1 VELTLGI
8 TLAVLGAGFL
18 HAGWN
23 ALLKS
28 SPGGDALLDTATVVA
43 GSSVWGLAVV
53 PFVPLPAAAAWPYM
67 AMSAVIHF
75 GYYLTLAQA
84 YRTGDLSFAY
94 PLMRGTAPLIVTLL
108 GIAFLRELPTAP
120 MALGILLISV
130 GIVSIAFARSDASP
144 RRGAPREARG
154 SREGESALRPTRD
167 ASVHTPPQGG
177 RRKHPPSAAYWAFA
191 NAALIAIYT
200 LVDATG
206 ARVSGNAA
214 SYVSWLIFL
223 EGLPFLVWVVSR
235 RGRVAVRYLRSSALR
250 GLVGGAC
257 SLAAYGIVL
266 WAMTRAPVAAVAALR
281 ETSVLFAALMGSF
294 WLKEKFGLPR
304 LAGAVSVVLGIAVL
318 KL

>member
-43 GSSVWGLAVV
+43 GSSLWGLAVV

-67 AMSAVIHF
+67 ATSAVIHF

-94 PLMRGTAPLIVTLL
+94 PLMRGTAPLIVALL
-108 GIAFLRELPTAP
+108 RIAFLRELPTAP
-120 MALGILLISV
+120 MALGILLISL
-130 GIVSIAFARSDASP
+130 GIVSIAF
-144 RRGAPREARG
+144 
-154 SREGESALRPTRD
+154 
-167 ASVHTPPQGG
+167 VQ
-177 RRKHPPSAAYWAFA
+177 RRKHPATAAYWAFA
-191 NAALIAIYT
+191 NAALIAVYT

-206 ARVSGNAA
+206 ARASGNAA

-223 EGLPFLVWVVSR
+223 EGLPFLVWVVAR
-235 RGRVAVRYLRSSALR
+235 RGKVAVRYLRSSTTR
-250 GLVGGAC
+250 GLVGGAF

-281 ETSVLFAALMGSF
+281 ETSVLFAALMGSL
-294 WLKEKFGLPR
+294 WLKEGFGLPR
-304 LAGAVSVVLGIAVL
+304 LAGAVSVVLGIAAL

>member
-8 TLAVLGAGFL
+8 TLAALGAGFL

-43 GSSVWGLAVV
+43 GSALWGLAVV
-53 PFVPLPAAAAWPYM
+53 PFVPLPAGAAWPYM
-67 AMSAVIHF
+67 ATSAVIHF

-94 PLMRGTAPLIVTLL
+94 PLMRGTAPLIVALL

-120 MALGILLISV
+120 MALGILLISL
-130 GIVSIAFARSDASP
+130 GIVSIAF
-144 RRGAPREARG
+144 
-154 SREGESALRPTRD
+154 
-167 ASVHTPPQGG
+167 VQ
-177 RRKHPPSAAYWAFA
+177 RRKHPATAAYWAFA
-191 NAALIAIYT
+191 NAGLIAVYT
-200 LVDATG
+200 LVDAAG
-206 ARVSGNAA
+206 ARASGNAA

-223 EGLPFLVWVVSR
+223 EGLPFLVWVVAR
-235 RGRVAVRYLRSSALR
+235 RGQMAIRYLRSSATR
-250 GLVGGAC
+250 GLIGGAC

-266 WAMTRAPVAAVAALR
+266 WAMTQAPVAAVAALR
-281 ETSVLFAALMGSF
+281 ETSVLFAALMGSL
-294 WLKEKFGLPR
+294 WLREGFGLPR
-304 LAGAVSVVLGIAVL
+304 LAGAVSVVLGIAAL